1 MDATPLTLGQ
11 EFSAYAAQLDFGLR
25 ALKNTLP
32 HLSQLALGGTAV
44 GTGLNTPKGYDVKV
58 AEYIAQ
64 FTGFPFVT
72 AENKFE
78 ALAAHDAIVETHGAI
93 KQLAMSLFKIAN
105 DIRLLAS
112 GPRSGIGEILIPENE
127 PGSSIMPGKVNP
139 TQCEALTMVCAQV
152 FGNDTTISFVGSQ
165 GHFQLN
171 VFNPVMVANF
181 LQSAQ
186 LLADACVSFDEHCAT
201 GIQPNYPRIKQQLE
215 NSLMLVTA
223 LNTHIG
229 YENAAKIAKS
239 LVMWEK
245 GCYNKNRMQC
255 KSSRFAY
262 FLRRNCVNSFQEL
275 VQSIDWGSLTDA
287 LLRVLGVFLCLTV
300 HETCHGL
307 AAYALGDPTAKR
319 EHRLSLNPLH
329 HIDWFGLAAMLLVG
343 FGWAKP
349 VPVDM
354 RYFKKPKQGMAITAL
369 AGPVSNLLLAML
381 LLLGARITIAHY
393 VDTAF
398 CSGLL
403 NFLAMTAYMSVGLGL
418 FNLIP
423 ISPLD
428 GSKVLF
434 AFLPDRAYMTLMRY
448 EKYGMLVLF
457 VLVWLGVGNN
467 ILSEGIYRVYELL
480 VNWIVY

>member
-1 MDATPLTLGQ
+1 
-11 EFSAYAAQLDFGLR
+11 
-25 ALKNTLP
+25 
-32 HLSQLALGGTAV
+32 
-44 GTGLNTPKGYDVKV
+44 
-58 AEYIAQ
+58 
-64 FTGFPFVT
+64 
-72 AENKFE
+72 
-78 ALAAHDAIVETHGAI
+78 
-93 KQLAMSLFKIAN
+93 
-105 DIRLLAS
+105 
-112 GPRSGIGEILIPENE
+112 
-127 PGSSIMPGKVNP
+127 
-139 TQCEALTMVCAQV
+139 
-152 FGNDTTISFVGSQ
+152 
-165 GHFQLN
+165 
-171 VFNPVMVANF
+171 
-181 LQSAQ
+181 
-186 LLADACVSFDEHCAT
+186 
-201 GIQPNYPRIKQQLE
+201 
-215 NSLMLVTA
+215 
-223 LNTHIG
+223 
-229 YENAAKIAKS
+229 
-239 LVMWEK
+239 MWEK

-319 EHRLSLNPLH
+319 EHRLSL
-329 HIDWFGLAAMLLVG
+329 M
-343 FGWAKP
+343 
-349 VPVDM
+349 
-354 RYFKKPKQGMAITAL
+354 PKQGMAITAL

-448 EKYGMLVLF
+448 EKYGMRVLF